1 MIHLE
6 TERLIMRGWIETDIR
21 PFAAMNQD
29 ERIMEYF
36 PFHLN
41 EEESLQMIGVFCDRM
56 QDKGH
61 LYLPLIEKDTGGFVG
76 IVNLAPVSFV
86 SHFTPATEIGWR
98 LAFDSWGRG
107 YATEAA
113 KKLIEY
119 GFNELHLDQIV
130 SFTTVSNE
138 RSSAVM
144 QRLGMTYDGK
154 FDHPSL
160 PEEDPLR
167 RHALYSIKREA

>member
-21 PFAAMNQD
+21 PFAVMNKD

-41 EEESLQMIGVFCDRM
+41 EEESMQIIGVFCDRM
-56 QDKGH
+56 QQKGH
-61 LYLPLIEKDTGGFVG
+61 VYLPLIEKESEKFVG
-76 IVNLAPVSFV
+76 IVNLAPVSFD

-98 LAFDSWGRG
+98 LAYDFWGKG

-119 GFNELHLDQIV
+119 GFNELLLDQIV
-130 SFTTVSNE
+130 SFTAVANK

-144 QRLGMTYDGK
+144 QRLGMTYDGE
-154 FDHPSL
+154 FDHPGL
-160 PEEDPLR
+160 PQENQLR
-167 RHALYSIKREA
+167 RHALYRIAAL